1 LAALQPVV
9 PAFCT
14 RAEAEKMANIY
25 LERVRQQLQGK
36 MRIGTPSV
44 NQLVYVG
51 GTINNGWLEVPGLPR
66 SMFIFSGDA
75 SAIRQYSIRVNAHW
89 LWPLISSS
97 FVLVSE
103 R

>member
-1 LAALQPVV
+1 MAALQPVV

-66 SMFIFSGDA
+66 SMFLFLGDA
-75 SAIRQYSIRVNAHW
+75 SAIRQHSI
-89 LWPLISSS
+89 
-97 FVLVSE
+97 
-103 R
+103 